1 MNRKIIR
8 NLLIIILIL
17 LVAFPTFAQ
26 DEIPIPPL
34 PDGFDTGD
42 AVIIGG
48 GITIAVV
55 LGGLFLVALEAV
67 KHLGIS
73 VPASAFQSIGEA
85 VIKGMQQSMI
95 DVGRHVQSTATPYD
109 DLAFGLA
116 RLPVDALLNEVK
128 KRGYAVGEPVPDE
141 RTPTAPFTQP
151 YGHPLNTNPLF
162 FEGVTSMHWNDG
174 RAKDVPKGY
183 TLDWEKFDPND
194 MYAPPPE
201 IIVKDEYGGMK
212 IELSDRRGTA
222 KLQQSISEP
231 LHPGTRYLLTAHGIA
246 NLKLKPDAPQSGY
259 LRWQG
264 RMLDGSTP
272 LNFLSHME
280 VIDGD
285 FVAEWVIEPR
295 QTYHNLSYQLEL
307 VVGNVHTV
315 PFTSNSHIII
325 NAIELSPVDA
335 SYSTSRHIF

>member
-1 MNRKIIR
+1 MNRKTLLKIC
-8 NLLIIILIL
+8 LIIFVLML
-17 LVAFPTFAQ
+17 AFPTFAQ
-26 DEIPIPPL
+26 DDIPIPTL
-34 PDGFDTGD
+34 PDSFDTGD

-48 GITIAVV
+48 GIAIAVV

-73 VPASAFQSIGEA
+73 VPATAFQSIGEA
-85 VIKGMQQSMI
+85 VIKGMQQSML
-95 DVGRHVQSTATPYD
+95 DVGKHVQSTPTPYD

-128 KRGYAVGEPVPDE
+128 KRGYAIGEPVP
-141 RTPTAPFTQP
+141 PFVDTGGAVTQP
-151 YGHPLNTNPLF
+151 YGHPLNPNPLF

-183 TLDWEKFDPND
+183 TIDWEKFDPND

-212 IELSDRRGTA
+212 AELSDRRGTL
-222 KLQQSISEP
+222 KLQQHITESM
-231 LHPGTRYLLTAHGIA
+231 HPGTRYLLTVHGMA

-259 LRWQG
+259 LYWQG

-272 LNFLSHME
+272 LNFLSTMN

-295 QTYHNLSYQLEL
+295 QIYHNLSYQLEL
-307 VVGNVHTV
+307 VLGNVHMV

-325 NAIELSPVDA
+325 NAIELTPVDA
-335 SYSTSRHIF
+335 TYSTSRHIF